1 MNNVVYGKTME
12 NLRKRIDVRP
22 VSNEIYCLK
31 WIIKAKLYVKQNF
44 GNALG
49 AIRKKR
55 ATLIL
60 NKSPHAGM

>member
-1 MNNVVYGKTME
+1 MNNVAYGKSME
-12 NLRKRIDVRP
+12 NLRKRIDIRP
-22 VSNEIYCLK
+22 VGNEIYGLK
-31 WIIKAKLYVKQNF
+31 WNIKAKLYVIKNF

-49 AIRKKR
+49 AIRKKK